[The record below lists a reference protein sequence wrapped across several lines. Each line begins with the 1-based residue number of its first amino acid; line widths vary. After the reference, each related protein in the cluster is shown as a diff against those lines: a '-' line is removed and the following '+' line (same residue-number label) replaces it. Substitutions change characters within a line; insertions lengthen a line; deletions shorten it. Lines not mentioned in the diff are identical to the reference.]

1 MNTPR
6 FLRRALIPL
15 LSLGLACA
23 HAADTA
29 KPVVHIYNWYDY
41 IAPDTLKQFQQ
52 ATGIGAVYDVFDN
65 SDVMQS
71 KLMAGRSGY
80 DVVVAS
86 ADLLPNL
93 IGAGVLK
100 KLDRSQLPQWSNL
113 DPVLMQKLEVN
124 DPGNQYGYPYMW
136 GTAGIGYNVEKI
148 KAIFGTVDVTRSWSL
163 FFDENTI
170 SKLSQC
176 GVAIIDNPTQVLPIT
191 LNYLGLPHH
200 SHAPADYKQAE
211 QALLKIRPYVQYFH
225 ASKYISDLA
234 NGNIC
239 AVIGFNGDIVQAA
252 ASAREAGNGIEIGYS
267 IPREGS
273 TLWFDMLVMPKAAPH
288 EKNGYAYLN
297 YLLTP
302 KVIANI
308 SNSIHYA
315 NPNQAAD
322 ALVAPA
328 VKQDLAI
335 YPPKAVL
342 DTLFTVEEL
351 PASIARL
358 TTRLW
363 TKLKTNT

>member
-1 MNTPR
+1 MHVNTLP
-6 FLRRALIPL
+6 LVALL
-15 LSLGLACA
+15 TTCSAVAG
-23 HAADTA
+23 AAET
-29 KPVVHIYNWYDY
+29 VNVSNWNGY
-41 IAPDTLKQFQQ
+41 IAPDTLVDFTR
-52 ATGIGAVYDVFDN
+52 ATGIQATYDIHDSNEVLE
-65 SDVMQS
+65 S
-71 KLMAGRSGY
+71 KLMTGNSGY
-80 DVVVAS
+80 DVVS
-86 ADLLPNL
+86 PSNHFLSRL
-93 IGAGVLK
+93 IKAGAIQ

-335 YPPKAVL
+335 YPPKDVL